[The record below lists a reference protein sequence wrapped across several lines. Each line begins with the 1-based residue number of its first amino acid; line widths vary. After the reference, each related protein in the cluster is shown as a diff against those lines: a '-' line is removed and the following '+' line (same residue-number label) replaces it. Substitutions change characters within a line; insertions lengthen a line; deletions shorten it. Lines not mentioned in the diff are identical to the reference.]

1 MAIATR
7 SYLNMFSVKIMH
19 VNSWSDE
26 DTCPGDSGWEHGRRE
41 DDLHLNSTLALFCSI
56 LDRQN
61 EKKHTSPWRTILQL
75 ENIDFGFVNFSYQT
89 VREVLI
95 LREVKNFLGGIF
107 FVFQILFHRM
117 LLFCFALSV
126 YMRYSISQV
135 TSFLRTQKQ
144 SV

>member
-1 MAIATR
+1 MAITTR

-26 DTCPGDSGWEHGRRE
+26 DTCPGDWLRTRE
-41 DDLHLNSTLALFCSI
+41 KGDDLHLNSTLALFCSI

-75 ENIDFGFVNFSYQT
+75 ENINFGFVNFSYQT

-107 FVFQILFHRM
+107 FVFQIIFHRM
-117 LLFCFALSV
+117 LLFCFAFSV